1 MSVKAAKIPAILALA
16 DGTVF
21 NGYSVGIEGET
32 SGEVVFNTS
41 MSGYQEILTDPS
53 YVFQLLTFTTPH
65 IGNVGVN
72 REDVESAKVQVAGM
86 ITREFSEHYSNYR
99 AEKSLRQYL
108 VENKVVAISGIDTR
122 ALVLHLRNHGS
133 QMGVIATGNTSKDE
147 LIDKA
152 RALPSMEGLDLVQS
166 VSTKTAYDWSE
177 GSWEQGR
184 GYRRYTETELGNRP
198 LVVAI
203 DFGIK
208 YNILRRLTDEG
219 FRVKVVPGMATA
231 EEVLSHSPSA
241 VFLSNGPGDPAAVE
255 YGIKT
260 VKELVGKRPMFGI
273 CLGHQILG
281 HALGAPTFKLKFGH
295 RGGNHPVRNES
306 TGFVEITVQNHGFAT
321 LASDIPSSVTV
332 THLNLNDQT
341 VEGLELKEAGAFS
354 VQYHPESS
362 PGPTDARYLFSQFRD
377 LVERWQR

>member
-122 ALVLHLRNHGS
+122 ALVLHLRNNGS
-133 QMGVIATGNTSKDE
+133 QMG
-147 LIDKA
+147 
-152 RALPSMEGLDLVQS
+152 
-166 VSTKTAYDWSE
+166 
-177 GSWEQGR
+177 
-184 GYRRYTETELGNRP
+184 
-198 LVVAI
+198 
-203 DFGIK
+203 
-208 YNILRRLTDEG
+208 
-219 FRVKVVPGMATA
+219 
-231 EEVLSHSPSA
+231 
-241 VFLSNGPGDPAAVE
+241 
-255 YGIKT
+255 
-260 VKELVGKRPMFGI
+260 
-273 CLGHQILG
+273 
-281 HALGAPTFKLKFGH
+281 
-295 RGGNHPVRNES
+295 
-306 TGFVEITVQNHGFAT
+306 
-321 LASDIPSSVTV
+321 
-332 THLNLNDQT
+332 
-341 VEGLELKEAGAFS
+341 
-354 VQYHPESS
+354 
-362 PGPTDARYLFSQFRD
+362 
-377 LVERWQR
+377 